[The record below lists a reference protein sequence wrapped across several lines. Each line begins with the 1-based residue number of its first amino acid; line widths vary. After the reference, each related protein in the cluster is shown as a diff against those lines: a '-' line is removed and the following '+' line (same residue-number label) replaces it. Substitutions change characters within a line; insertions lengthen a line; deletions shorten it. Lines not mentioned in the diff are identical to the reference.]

1 MKTNEKYYSDLY
13 KKAKEIIGEKTPLRK
28 DCGLI
33 CDGACCKGDSETGML
48 LFPCEQTSLSV
59 TEKDGVRLAVCQ
71 GSCQRDERP
80 LSCMIFPF
88 FPYVTSQ
95 GRIKVIP
102 DIRGVN
108 VCPLVTHGSEVKF
121 DRGFLWRVKKVG
133 RLLYADEAC
142 REFLEET
149 SREIDILLSLIE

>member
-59 TEKDGVRLAVCQ
+59 TEKDGVRLAVYPR
-71 GSCQRDERP
+71 S
-80 LSCMIFPF
+80 
-88 FPYVTSQ
+88 
-95 GRIKVIP
+95 
-102 DIRGVN
+102 RG
-108 VCPLVTHGSEVKF
+108 CRAS
-121 DRGFLWRVKKVG
+121 
-133 RLLYADEAC
+133 AC
-142 REFLEET
+142 WK
-149 SREIDILLSLIE
+149 